1 MYGCTHGGDDPVAK
15 PPPMD
20 MDMDG
25 DGVADAD
32 DAFPNDPNETADAD
46 GDGVGDNAQEAMAL
60 DAAQDAAMAAWEMA
74 RDALASIAGD
84 GSENPVAYQRAM
96 NALADA
102 KAAYDAAAA
111 ATTSADAEMYQAN
124 AEAAQDTATTQV
136 AAVVY
141 SRDMEAIGATRMA
154 AEQAAQAAKRAYEAA
169 KMALAAVEDFKAL
182 DMASYDMAMAQVTAA
197 KMAYDAAMAASN
209 QAADAM
215 LLGDAESQ
223 RDAARTAM
231 GNADDANTNAMKYA
245 GMVQDAEDAALADAR
260 MKADEAYMAAKMT
273 AGEARQAANDA
284 DAEATAAEEANVGSP
299 AAMDSRTAANEAAEA
314 ATDAGTAAM
323 AAGTAKMAA
332 DDAATSAAAKMH
344 QAEAKAQ
351 KGNAEGHLET
361 AQMKLAAAEA
371 AKITAQNTGAG
382 TILLWQQRAMDANDD
397 AAGYATAA
405 RAAANKADAQADTA
419 EADAARAMRART
431 DYANANK
438 KAMAARTAANAA
450 ETAAKAAEGA
460 AKTASDAVA
469 MATADDAT
477 VAVAREQSNIARAAA
492 MGASGEPAKADTGY
506 MDAMEA
512 AEEAAMYA
520 GVHVIS
526 LLRHANGQDILDVE
540 EDVATA
546 PALRKL
552 REARLAAVSGA
563 INSAA
568 GSAAD
573 GDNESDTTDGT
584 GDSTATAMWPADTPD
599 MEDTDEDE
607 FVAGL
612 LSVMITN
619 VGAPPGDEDAI
630 ASETRANKDNSAP
643 ADGDFDDAGDIM
655 NNAKLIDGLPG
666 FEHGFD
672 ITDGDRHVIAF
683 TDKQRGTPAVT
694 AVPFIAAE
702 ELVDDPVSDNRITDL
717 GTRSGTG
724 YTGVTYYVGP
734 LTDDTDSDAAFM
746 GSLNCSSPA
755 PTAGCSVSIAE
766 NGDITVEGFTFT
778 GSRAERAAVESAL
791 AAENPDY
798 LVFGIWL
805 DEDGSTDPDSQPA
818 FAAFA
823 GGGEGITSFVDY
835 AALTG
840 TATYTGSAAGVYT
853 AGESVD
859 WFEGDAELDADFGE
873 APETGDDDQNGTIS
887 GMISNIMA
895 GGVDTGDV
903 ISLRSAD
910 IVATGSAFS
919 GNARMGMGEIQPDDS
934 VTYPYNGTWSGNF
947 FGANAA
953 VEDNDQTDVDEAMDA
968 AAPDAVAGTFGVSGT
983 MGEGDDA
990 VTSTYVGAFGARR

>member
-1 MYGCTHGGDDPVAK
+1 MTNKTSLTRTLMTACSILALSAVMYGCTHGGDDAPPAAEMPQPV
-15 PPPMD
+15 D
-20 MDMDG
+20 VDTDG
-25 DGVADAD
+25 DGVPDAD

-84 GSENPVAYQRAM
+84 ESENSVAYQRAM

-124 AEAAQDTATTQV
+124 AEAARDTATTQV

-141 SRDMEAIGATRMA
+141 SRDMEAIGAARMA

-245 GMVQDAEDAALADAR
+245 GMVQDAENAALADAR
-260 MKADEAYMAAKMT
+260 MKADEAYMAAKVT

-299 AAMDSRTAANEAAEA
+299 AAMDSRTAAKEADDA
-314 ATDAGTAAM
+314 ATDADDAATD
-323 AAGTAKMAA
+323 AGTAKMAA
-332 DDAATSAAAKMH
+332 DAAATSAEARGH
-344 QAEAKAQ
+344 QAMAEEEKR
-351 KGNAEGHLET
+351 NAEGHLET

-382 TILLWQQRAMDANDD
+382 TLLIWQQRAMDANDD

-450 ETAAKAAEGA
+450 ETAAKAAEGD
-460 AKTASDAVA
+460 AKTASNALA

-492 MGASGEPAKADTGY
+492 MGASGEPAKANTGY

-512 AEEAAMYA
+512 AGEAKMYA
-520 GVHVIS
+520 GMHVLG
-526 LLRHANGQDILDVE
+526 LLKEANAQGETDMEKRDAAIKALAIIIGTE
-540 EDVATA
+540 TGEDDNGGGAAMATW
-546 PALRKL
+546 
-552 REARLAAVSGA
+552 G
-563 INSAA
+563 
-568 GSAAD
+568 
-573 GDNESDTTDGT
+573 
-584 GDSTATAMWPADTPD
+584 ADTPD
-599 MEDTDEDE
+599 APDTDGENE
-607 FVAGL
+607 FMAGAFTIAVTPEGGTAL
-612 LSVMITN
+612 RFT
-619 VGAPPGDEDAI
+619 PKAI
-630 ASETRANKDNSAP
+630 ADNP
-643 ADGDFDDAGDIM
+643 AT
-655 NNAKLIDGLPG
+655 NNDEAMSKTATKIDGLTS
-666 FEHGFD
+666 FEHGYSISDGRSQAIVFTD
-672 ITDGDRHVIAF
+672 ITQEVAAVSERTLGDGVTITNRAVSASRIVLPETVPDDITTNDAVSYDHDGNPDTNPLPDATLACGRIPPTACSHEIVDGKLTSLDGYVVSVSAVATFVLAADKVAVPDTSYLAF
-683 TDKQRGTPAVT
+683 GVWLIGDDPDTPDTVETAFGAFANGGTPTT
-694 AVPFIAAE
+694 AA
-702 ELVDDPVSDNRITDL
+702 
-717 GTRSGTG
+717 
-724 YTGVTYYVGP
+724 TY
-734 LTDDTDSDAAFM
+734 D
-746 GSLNCSSPA
+746 
-755 PTAGCSVSIAE
+755 
-766 NGDITVEGFTFT
+766 
-778 GSRAERAAVESAL
+778 
-791 AAENPDY
+791 
-798 LVFGIWL
+798 
-805 DEDGSTDPDSQPA
+805 
-818 FAAFA
+818 
-823 GGGEGITSFVDY
+823 

-840 TATYTGSAAGVYT
+840 SAKYMGAATGVYT
-853 AGESVD
+853 AGTSVD
-859 WFEGDAELDADFGE
+859 YFQGDATLTAEFGE
-873 APETGDDDQNGTIS
+873 KPETGDDTALGTI
-887 GMISNIMA
+887 
-895 GGVDTGDV
+895 TGTID
-903 ISLRSAD
+903 D
-910 IVATGSAFS
+910 IVAGGRSMSDVINLNNDATPEDGNITATGGFV
-919 GNARMGMGEIQPDDS
+919 GDARMGPGKTVDA
-934 VTYPYNGTWSGNF
+934 VTTYTYNGSWSGQFYNGT
-947 FGANAA
+947 
-953 VEDNDQTDVDEAMDA
+953 EDDVDTTDINESLV
-968 AAPDAVAGTFGVSGT
+968 APGSAAGTFGVTGP

-990 VTSTYVGAFGARR
+990 MTRSYVGAFGAHKD